1 MIKSL
6 NQIFLIIKSS
16 LDIKSYYFKEN
27 KKYHTYKFLPLDKNN
42 FIIEEFNDATKILA
56 SISEII
62 LVFDFHSG
70 DLLELI
76 KIDNGNFINCLCFW
90 NQFYLFAGCYC
101 RNLQLIDYSCKKKV
115 KEFNQSCVNDLKKNK
130 ASKIWRMLYSFA

>member
-90 NQFYLFAGCYC
+90 NQFYLFAGCHC
-101 RNLQLIDYSCKKKV
+101 RNLQLIDYSCKKK
-115 KEFNQSCVNDLKKNK
+115 
-130 ASKIWRMLYSFA
+130 